1 MLHFIVWCLVI
12 AGTFALIKRRL
23 LPKLVTSRTGWLVSA
38 AGFAV
43 AFLVFGVLIVEL
55 ALPFAVFE
63 GIQWGFL
70 LAAAYS
76 VFQYVKQEH
85 ARDDADRA
93 RRENSHRRAYPR
105 NAAWPDPTPRHA
117 APHPVTPK
125 LQRSKA
131 R

>member
-1 MLHFIVWCLVI
+1 MLHFIVWCLAI

-23 LPKLVTSRTGWLVSA
+23 LPRLVTSRLGWVVAA

-43 AFLVFGVLIVEL
+43 AFLTFGILIVEL

-63 GIQWGFL
+63 GIQWAFL
-70 LAAAYS
+70 ISAAYS

-85 ARDDADRA
+85 AKDDADRA
-93 RRENSHRRAYPR
+93 RRGISPSLKIRRST
-105 NAAWPDPTPRHA
+105 AWPNP
-117 APHPVTPK
+117 APQRTAQPPVAPK
-125 LQRSKA
+125 RQRNKG

>member
-1 MLHFIVWCLVI
+1 MLHFIIWCLVI

-43 AFLVFGVLIVEL
+43 AFLVFGILIVEL

-63 GIQWGFL
+63 GIQWAFL
-70 LAAAYS
+70 IAAAYS

-93 RRENSHRRAYPR
+93 RRGNSRPRAYPR
-105 NAAWPDPTPRHA
+105 KANAPQPTLRRA
-117 APHPVTPK
+117 ARHPVNPK
-125 LQRSKA
+125 LRRSKA
-131 R
+131 Q